1 MTTGVRRRLG
11 VEERR
16 QQLIGVALE
25 LFSRRSPDE
34 VSIDE
39 IASAAG
45 ISRPLVY
52 HYFPGKLSLYEAALK
67 RASDDLAARFVEPHE
82 GPLGAR
88 LLRVMRRFFDFVDE
102 HGPGFSALM
111 RGGPAVGSSTTNA
124 LIDSVRQAAYVQIL
138 SHLGV
143 TDPPAR
149 LELVV
154 RSWISLAESTAL
166 IWLDG
171 RRIPRAELEVQLV
184 HDFAALTAVSAA
196 HDAEMAALLRASPRW
211 PRTAASDGG
220 RRARCP
226 RWPAGPA
233 HGGPYDGLDLLR
245 LGGHGQIGVAAR
257 FQFRHRSPGRGRGG
271 GEVHDGQRGHGGR
284 ARTRRH
290 SSKPLMSG
298 RPTSTRATSG
308 RVPSRSRTSSS
319 TSASPPLATGTTWW
333 PARASTAPM
342 AYRLAATSSTTS
354 TVVPEVCC
362 VPLPYISTAPRAY
375 VGGQTAGRGLRHPT

>member
-1 MTTGVRRRLG
+1 MTTGVRRRMG
-11 VEERR
+11 VDERR

-67 RASDDLAARFVEPHE
+67 RASEDLAGRFAEPHE

-88 LLRVMRRFFDFVDE
+88 LLRVMRRYFDFVDE

-124 LIDSVRQAAYVQIL
+124 LIDSVRQAAYEQIL
-138 SHLGV
+138 AHLGI

-149 LELVV
+149 LELVI

-196 HDAEMAALLRASPRW
+196 YDDEMRALLRPMLKDEPADGPF
-211 PRTAASDGG
+211 SD
-220 RRARCP
+220 
-226 RWPAGPA
+226 
-233 HGGPYDGLDLLR
+233 L
-245 LGGHGQIGVAAR
+245 AAR
-257 FQFRHRSPGRGRGG
+257 LI
-271 GEVHDGQRGHGGR
+271 
-284 ARTRRH
+284 A
-290 SSKPLMSG
+290 L
-298 RPTSTRATSG
+298 
-308 RVPSRSRTSSS
+308 
-319 TSASPPLATGTTWW
+319 AS
-333 PARASTAPM
+333 
-342 AYRLAATSSTTS
+342 
-354 TVVPEVCC
+354 
-362 VPLPYISTAPRAY
+362 
-375 VGGQTAGRGLRHPT
+375 

>member
-1 MTTGVRRRLG
+1 MGTGVRRRMG

-67 RASDDLAARFVEPHE
+67 RASEDLASRFAEPHE

-88 LLRVMRRFFDFVDE
+88 LLRVMCRYFDFVDE

-124 LIDSVRQAAYVQIL
+124 LIDSVRQAAYEQML
-138 SHLGV
+138 AHLGV
-143 TDPPAR
+143 TDAPPR

-171 RRIPRAELEVQLV
+171 RRVPRAELEVQLV
-184 HDFAALTAVSAA
+184 HDFAALAAVSAA
-196 HDAEMAALLRASPRW
+196 HDKDMALLLRTMVRNEPADGPFAELVGRLVALAS
-211 PRTAASDGG
+211 
-220 RRARCP
+220 
-226 RWPAGPA
+226 
-233 HGGPYDGLDLLR
+233 
-245 LGGHGQIGVAAR
+245 
-257 FQFRHRSPGRGRGG
+257 
-271 GEVHDGQRGHGGR
+271 
-284 ARTRRH
+284 
-290 SSKPLMSG
+290 
-298 RPTSTRATSG
+298 
-308 RVPSRSRTSSS
+308 
-319 TSASPPLATGTTWW
+319 
-333 PARASTAPM
+333 
-342 AYRLAATSSTTS
+342 
-354 TVVPEVCC
+354 
-362 VPLPYISTAPRAY
+362 
-375 VGGQTAGRGLRHPT
+375 

>member
-1 MTTGVRRRLG
+1 MTTGVRRRMG

-67 RASDDLAARFVEPHE
+67 RASDDLAARFVEPRE

-88 LLRVMRRFFDFVDE
+88 LLRVMGRFFDFVDE
-102 HGPGFSALM
+102 HGPGFYALM

-138 SHLGV
+138 SHLDV

-166 IWLDG
+166 LWLDG
-171 RRIPRAELEVQLV
+171 RRIPRAELEAQLV
-184 HDFAALTAVSAA
+184 HDFAALAAVSAA
-196 HDAEMAALLRASPRW
+196 YDEEMGALLRRILKDEPADGPF
-211 PRTAASDGG
+211 SD
-220 RRARCP
+220 
-226 RWPAGPA
+226 
-233 HGGPYDGLDLLR
+233 L
-245 LGGHGQIGVAAR
+245 
-257 FQFRHRSPGRGRGG
+257 
-271 GEVHDGQRGHGGR
+271 
-284 ARTRRH
+284 
-290 SSKPLMSG
+290 
-298 RPTSTRATSG
+298 
-308 RVPSRSRTSSS
+308 
-319 TSASPPLATGTTWW
+319 
-333 PARASTAPM
+333 
-342 AYRLAATSSTTS
+342 
-354 TVVPEVCC
+354 
-362 VPLPYISTAPRAY
+362 
-375 VGGQTAGRGLRHPT
+375 AGRLMALAS

>member
-1 MTTGVRRRLG
+1 MTTGVRRRMG

-67 RASDDLAARFVEPHE
+67 RASDDLASRFVEPHE

-88 LLRVMRRFFDFVDE
+88 LLRVMSRFFDFVDE

-138 SHLGV
+138 SHLRV
-143 TDPPAR
+143 EVPPAR

-184 HDFAALTAVSAA
+184 HDFAALAAVSAA
-196 HDAEMAALLRASPRW
+196 YDEELTALLRRLLKDEPAEGPF
-211 PRTAASDGG
+211 SD
-220 RRARCP
+220 
-226 RWPAGPA
+226 
-233 HGGPYDGLDLLR
+233 
-245 LGGHGQIGVAAR
+245 
-257 FQFRHRSPGRGRGG
+257 
-271 GEVHDGQRGHGGR
+271 
-284 ARTRRH
+284 
-290 SSKPLMSG
+290 
-298 RPTSTRATSG
+298 
-308 RVPSRSRTSSS
+308 
-319 TSASPPLATGTTWW
+319 LAT
-333 PARASTAPM
+333 
-342 AYRLAATSSTTS
+342 RLISLTS
-354 TVVPEVCC
+354 
-362 VPLPYISTAPRAY
+362 
-375 VGGQTAGRGLRHPT
+375 

>member
-1 MTTGVRRRLG
+1 MSTGVRRRMG

-16 QQLIGVALE
+16 QQLIGVALD

-67 RASDDLAARFVEPHE
+67 RASEDLASRFAEPHE

-88 LLRVMRRFFDFVDE
+88 LLRVMGRFFDFVDE

-111 RGGPAVGSSTTNA
+111 RGGPAVGSTTTNA
-124 LIDSVRQAAYVQIL
+124 LVDSVRQAAYEQIL

-143 TDPPAR
+143 AEASPR

-171 RRIPRAELEVQLV
+171 RRIPRAELERQLV
-184 HDFAALTAVSAA
+184 HDFAALAAVGAA
-196 HDAEMAALLRASPRW
+196 HDEGMAALLRTMVRDEPA
-211 PRTAASDGG
+211 DGPIAELVG
-220 RRARCP
+220 R
-226 RWPAGPA
+226 
-233 HGGPYDGLDLLR
+233 LL
-245 LGGHGQIGVAAR
+245 
-257 FQFRHRSPGRGRGG
+257 S
-271 GEVHDGQRGHGGR
+271 
-284 ARTRRH
+284 
-290 SSKPLMSG
+290 
-298 RPTSTRATSG
+298 
-308 RVPSRSRTSSS
+308 
-319 TSASPPLATGTTWW
+319 LA
-333 PARASTAPM
+333 P
-342 AYRLAATSSTTS
+342 
-354 TVVPEVCC
+354 
-362 VPLPYISTAPRAY
+362 
-375 VGGQTAGRGLRHPT
+375 

>member
-1 MTTGVRRRLG
+1 MG

-52 HYFPGKLSLYEAALK
+52 HYFPGKLSLYEAALR
-67 RASDDLAARFVEPHE
+67 RAADDLAERFVEPRQ

-88 LLRVMRRFFDFVDE
+88 LLRVMRRFFDFVDD

-171 RRIPRAELEVQLV
+171 RRVPRAELERQLV
-184 HDFAALTAVSAA
+184 HDLAALLVVSAA
-196 HDAEMAALLRASPRW
+196 YDEEMSALLRGVLAGEPADGPFGDLVGRIVALAS
-211 PRTAASDGG
+211 
-220 RRARCP
+220 
-226 RWPAGPA
+226 
-233 HGGPYDGLDLLR
+233 
-245 LGGHGQIGVAAR
+245 
-257 FQFRHRSPGRGRGG
+257 
-271 GEVHDGQRGHGGR
+271 
-284 ARTRRH
+284 
-290 SSKPLMSG
+290 
-298 RPTSTRATSG
+298 
-308 RVPSRSRTSSS
+308 
-319 TSASPPLATGTTWW
+319 
-333 PARASTAPM
+333 
-342 AYRLAATSSTTS
+342 
-354 TVVPEVCC
+354 
-362 VPLPYISTAPRAY
+362 
-375 VGGQTAGRGLRHPT
+375 